1 MMDVYQICPVKVEVT
16 RTYTVYTLI
25 PVDRMKD
32 EEYITDE
39 AKRLIMRYDDDVL
52 TETAETH
59 MLRRTDI
66 DIINIG
72 G

>member
-1 MMDVYQICPVKVEVT
+1 MDVYKICPVKVEVT
-16 RTYTVYTLI
+16 RAYTVYTLI
-25 PVDRMKD
+25 PVEHMND

-39 AKRLIMRYDDDVL
+39 AKNLIMKYDDDVL